1 VKFLHIAVAAATAA
15 GVALIAGFVRRA
27 VVEGDPE
34 GY

>member
-1 VKFLHIAVAAATAA
+1 VKFLLSAVAAATAA
-15 GVALIAGFVRRA
+15 GVALIAGFVRSA